1 MTARTTRLFFFIVA
15 ACAAFAPHDTL
26 AQPRQH
32 LVPSPPPTAWRPPVL
47 QVQGAEQPIRLQAL
61 KVDVEV
67 SAGVAET
74 RVQMEFFNPNGRILE
89 GKLQFPLASGQI
101 VSGFALDIDGEL
113 RDAVPVEKAR
123 AQQVFEDIVRR
134 RVDPGLLQTTLGNNY
149 ELRIY
154 PLAPGKTRTVVLRL
168 VEPATTRLSLPLA
181 YAKAVDRFEVSLRY
195 ASAAARPQI
204 VSGNPLGL
212 AFERD
217 PRGGFVA
224 RRSLD
229 GAALPDDPLVV
240 QAAAANAVEIT
251 TEQRGGDTFFTL
263 DLAVSPRSAPRPLP
277 RQVQIVWDASGSA
290 AGRQLDRELALLDAY
305 FKRAGTI
312 ARHADS
318 LRRRRPRR
326 RALHGEERR
335 LDRAAPCVAG
345 DGLRRR
351 EPARRRCGTTA
362 FRRRR
367 SGSPTASRTTART
380 GGARFRCLP
389 TWCTAR
395 PAPTRQ
401 RCKLSPKRA
410 AGAASI

>member
-1 MTARTTRLFFFIVA
+1 MTSRTTRLLLFMGA
-15 ACAAFAPHDTL
+15 ACAALAAATTLIRAASAAPGAFASDDGV
-26 AQPRQH
+26 A
-32 LVPSPPPTAWRPPVL
+32 TAGSSGS
-47 QVQGAEQPIRLQAL
+47 GAEQPIRLQAL

-168 VEPATTRLSLPLA
+168 VEPATARLSLPLA

-195 ASAAARPQI
+195 ASRTARPQI
-204 VSGNPLGL
+204 VSTNPLGL

-229 GAALPDDPLVV
+229 GAALPNDPLVV
-240 QAAAANAVEIT
+240 QAAP
-251 TEQRGGDTFFTL
+251 D
-263 DLAVSPRSAPRPLP
+263 
-277 RQVQIVWDASGSA
+277 
-290 AGRQLDRELALLDAY
+290 
-305 FKRAGTI
+305 
-312 ARHADS
+312 
-318 LRRRRPRR
+318 
-326 RALHGEERR
+326 
-335 LDRAAPCVAG
+335 
-345 DGLRRR
+345 
-351 EPARRRCGTTA
+351 
-362 FRRRR
+362 
-367 SGSPTASRTTART
+367 
-380 GGARFRCLP
+380 
-389 TWCTAR
+389 
-395 PAPTRQ
+395 
-401 RCKLSPKRA
+401 
-410 AGAASI
+410 